1 MSPEEEAILRELRR
15 AVDAE
20 SEAEALEILKPLQAR
35 VNKIRKLSIEF
46 CEAVA
51 GLMHLALH
59 SDRWP
64 SERVLAAWPRIFRPG
79 HPEFDELRFWLE
91 MTRGRG
97 FWRAYYREEDA

>member
-20 SEAEALEILKPLQAR
+20 SEDEAIEILKPLQAR

-79 HPEFDELRFWLE
+79 HPEFDEMRFWLE

-97 FWRAYYREEDA
+97 FWRKYYREDDA

>member
-20 SEAEALEILKPLQAR
+20 SDAEALEILKPLQAR
-35 VNKIRKLSIEF
+35 VNKIRKLSPEF

-51 GLMHLALH
+51 GLAHLLLH

-64 SERVLAAWPRIFRPG
+64 SDRVLAAWPRIFRPG
-79 HPEFDELRFWLE
+79 HPEFDEMRFWLE

-97 FWRAYYREEDA
+97 FWRAYYPEEDA